1 MQTAGPGSRMAET
14 EVAGHE
20 PEETHHGSPWPFVI
34 AIGAALGYTG
44 LLTNV
49 PLMILGLL
57 VFLTGL
63 VGWLSEDI
71 RTPAKP
77 FYGVGAALES
87 KFPRVSARKL
97 GVWLFLATEIMFFS
111 AIIGAS
117 WTLRFRTSD
126 LASVTFLGPWGT
138 PGQILNVPGTAVN
151 TFILICSSLTMVEAL
166 AAIERGDQKRLR
178 LFLVGTMLLG
188 IAFLSFQAYEFYHLY
203 FEEGLTFISAPD
215 GVNRLYG
222 PTFFIQTGTHGAH
235 VTAGVLAVA
244 YTAAKAFKGGFTKE
258 HHETVELVGL
268 YWHFVD
274 VVWIFLFT
282 IVYLI

>member
-1 MQTAGPGSRMAET
+1 MAEAGVQHGGET
-14 EVAGHE
+14 EE
-20 PEETHHGSPWPFVI
+20 HHGSPWPFVI

-44 LLTNV
+44 LLIYA
-49 PLMILGLL
+49 PLMILGIL

-63 VGWLSEDI
+63 ISWLRDDLHAVP
-71 RTPAKP
+71 RP
-77 FYGVGAALES
+77 FYGVGAAVES
-87 KFPRVSARKL
+87 ALPRVSARKL
-97 GVWLFLATEIMFFS
+97 GTWLFLATEIMFFS
-111 AIIGAS
+111 AVIGAS
-117 WTLRFRTSD
+117 WTVRFRSSD
-126 LASVTFLGPWGT
+126 PASVNFLGPWGS

-178 LFLVGTMLLG
+178 IFLAATMLLG

-203 FEEGLTFISAPD
+203 FQEGLTFLSAPD

-235 VTAGVLAVA
+235 VTAGVLAMA
-244 YTAAKAFKGGFTKE
+244 YTTVKAFKGGFTKE
-258 HHETVELVGL
+258 NHETVELVGL